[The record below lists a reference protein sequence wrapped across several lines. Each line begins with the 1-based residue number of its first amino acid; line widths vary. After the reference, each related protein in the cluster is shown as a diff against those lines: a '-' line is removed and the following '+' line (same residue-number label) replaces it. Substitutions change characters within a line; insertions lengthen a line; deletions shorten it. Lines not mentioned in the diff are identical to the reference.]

1 MRQRG
6 GGGAEFELWSQT
18 QVHILPLPLTGSLIL
33 AKLPT
38 LPASVSSST
47 DIDSDAY
54 LTG

>member
-38 LPASVSSST
+38 SPASVSSST
-47 DIDSDAY
+47 DIDI
-54 LTG
+54 T